1 MVVFRGHFVA
11 PFSLGPQYTELVSVY
26 RRTSHV
32 HAPMVYLT
40 ETSVWLRRREEGAA
54 GYLS

>member
-11 PFSLGPQYTELVSVY
+11 PFSSGPQYIELVSVY
-26 RRTSHV
+26 RRTSHI
-32 HAPMVYLT
+32 HSPMVYLT
-40 ETSVWLRRREEGAA
+40 ETSVRLRRREEGAA